1 MRERISSK
9 YEDAVI
15 QAAQAGVSVDEIAGR
30 LGLSV
35 AEFSRYTGLGII
47 KIRVAEATGDNGVS
61 EVVVELGNKVLI
73 AVCPPDPAPV
83 KYEIRFLRG
92 KRSSERVTGH

>member
-1 MRERISSK
+1 MRERISPN

-15 QAAQAGVSVDEIAGR
+15 QAAQAGVSVEMAGR

-47 KIRVAEATGDNGVS
+47 KISVSEATDDNGVS
-61 EVVVELGNKVLI
+61 EVVVQLGNKVLI
-73 AVCPPDPAPV
+73 AVCPPDPALV
-83 KYEIRFLRG
+83 EYEIRFLRG
-92 KRSSERVTGH
+92 KRSSE

>member
-1 MRERISSK
+1 MRERLSSK
-9 YEDAVI
+9 CEDAVI
-15 QAAQAGVSVDEIAGR
+15 QAAQAGVSVDEMAGG

-61 EVVVELGNKVLI
+61 EVAVQLGNKVLI
-73 AVCPPDPAPV
+73 ALCRPGPASV
-83 KYEIRFLRG
+83 EYEIRFLRG
-92 KRSSERVTGH
+92 KLSSERMTGR

>member
-1 MRERISSK
+1 M
-9 YEDAVI
+9 
-15 QAAQAGVSVDEIAGR
+15 SVDEMAGR

-35 AEFSRYTGLGII
+35 AEFSRYSGLGII
-47 KIRVAEATGDNGVS
+47 KIKVTEATGDNGVS
-61 EVVVELGNKVLI
+61 EVVVQLGNKVMI

-83 KYEIRFLRG
+83 EYEIRFLRG